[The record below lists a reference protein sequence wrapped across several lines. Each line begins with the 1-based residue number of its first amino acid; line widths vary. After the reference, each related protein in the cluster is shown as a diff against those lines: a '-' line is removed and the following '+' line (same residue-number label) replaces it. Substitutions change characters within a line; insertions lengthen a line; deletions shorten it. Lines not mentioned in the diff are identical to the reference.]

1 MANPRTMPVRK
12 RHIPYPGARLDAPPS
27 TRDEQGRA
35 YLSRAGAG
43 EFLSHTTA
51 LELLALPVPARVLRD
66 SRIHVSVVEPDFPPQ
81 VRGVIGHR
89 LQAAPSLV
97 DLDEMLVVRGPDA
110 WLQAAPYLTE
120 RELVEIG
127 DALVRRRRPLT
138 TASKLERSVRAA
150 SGRRGARTLRAA
162 LARIRPGTD
171 SVAETRLRLLICD
184 SGLPEPVIG
193 LTVTHNGSFVGQP
206 DLAYPE
212 QRIAIE
218 YEGDVHRLD
227 LRTFRDDI
235 ERRERFED
243 AGWRVIRVT
252 ADHLAAPALLVH
264 RIRMAL
270 NERG

>member
-1 MANPRTMPVRK
+1 MAHSRPMPARR
-12 RHIPYPGARLDAPPS
+12 RHIPYPGARSDAPPS
-27 TRDEQGRA
+27 TRGERCRA
-35 YLSRAGAG
+35 YLSRAGTD
-43 EFLSHTTA
+43 EFISHTTA
-51 LELLALPVPARVLRD
+51 LELHSLPLPARVTRD
-66 SRIHVSVVEPDFPPQ
+66 SRIHVSVAVPGFPPQ

-89 LQAAPSLV
+89 LQVVPPLV
-97 DLDEMLVVRGPDA
+97 DLDGVPVVRGLDA

-120 RELVEIG
+120 RELVETG
-127 DALVRRRRPLT
+127 DALVCRRRPLT
-138 TASKLERSVRAA
+138 TADELARHVRAA
-150 SGRRGARTLRAA
+150 SGRRGARKLRAA

-171 SVAETRLRLLICD
+171 SVPETRLRVLICD

-193 LTVTHNGSFVGQP
+193 FAVTHNGSFVGQP

-252 ADHLAAPALLVH
+252 ADHLAAPALLIH

>member
-1 MANPRTMPVRK
+1 MPARK
-12 RHIPYPGARLDAPPS
+12 LHIPYPGARMAAPPA
-27 TRDEQGRA
+27 TRADQCRA
-35 YLSRAGAG
+35 YLSRSGAD
-43 EFLSHTTA
+43 ELLSHTTA
-51 LELLALPVPARVLRD
+51 LELLGLPVPTRILRN
-66 SRIHVSVVEPDFPPQ
+66 SRIHVSVAEPGFPPQ

-89 LQAAPSLV
+89 LKIAPSFV
-97 DLDEMLVVRGPDA
+97 DLEGMPVVRGLDA

-138 TASKLERSVRAA
+138 TPAALERSVRAA
-150 SGRRGARTLRAA
+150 AGRRGARTVRAA
-162 LARIRPGTD
+162 LAHIRPGTD
-171 SVAETRLRLLICD
+171 SVAETRLRLLLCD
-184 SGLPEPVIG
+184 AGLPEPVVG
-193 LTVTHNGSFVGQP
+193 VTVTHNGSFVGQP
-206 DLAYPE
+206 DLAYPH

-264 RIRMAL
+264 RIAMAL